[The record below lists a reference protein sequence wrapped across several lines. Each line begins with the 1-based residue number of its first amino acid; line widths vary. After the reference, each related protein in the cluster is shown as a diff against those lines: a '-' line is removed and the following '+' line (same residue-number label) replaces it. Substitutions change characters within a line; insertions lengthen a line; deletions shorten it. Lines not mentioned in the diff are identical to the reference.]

1 MSRVKTVLRASWFWA
16 IVGIAVLLLVNT
28 VKDPRYLSVGL
39 NPTTGMMTGNVLD
52 ILRVSAPIIMI
63 SLGMTFVIATEGI
76 DLSVG
81 SMMAVGGAVAMQ
93 TLSNLSDPTSVA
105 AMLQAIGLA
114 VLLAVV
120 LGAVNGVLVAV
131 VGLQPFIT
139 TLVMMMAARGIAR
152 VVTGGQN
159 TNARNEPFRL
169 LANGQILGIP
179 TSFVLALVI
188 VVLVALLMRRTA
200 LGLMIESIGIN
211 PHASRLAGIR
221 PRPIL
226 IAVYALAAVLAAVA
240 GMFNVSEVMTV
251 NPSSTGNLMEMD
263 AILAVVIGGT
273 SLAGGKFSILGS
285 TMGALLIATL
295 NKTVVFLGVPSA
307 ATPAF
312 KALVIIV
319 LVLLQSERIRNV
331 LFRRKSPGS
340 SVGASGAT
348 GSSGATAVS
357 SAAASSGATDSP
369 GATAVPFARKAG
381 SEPKGAVS

>member
-1 MSRVKTVLRASWFWA
+1 MSRVRALLRTSWLWA
-16 IVGIAVLLLVNT
+16 ILGIVALLAVNT
-28 VKDPRYLSVGL
+28 IKDPAYLSIGL
-39 NPTTGMMTGNVLD
+39 NPTTGMMTGNLLD
-52 ILRVSAPIIMI
+52 ILRVSAPIILI
-63 SLGMTFVIATEGI
+63 AVGMTFVIATEGI

-93 TLSNLSDPTSVA
+93 TLSSLDDPGSVP

-114 VLLAVV
+114 VLLALV
-120 LGAVNGVLVAV
+120 LGTINGLLVSV

-152 VVTGGQN
+152 VITGGQN
-159 TNARNEPFRL
+159 TNARNEPFRQ

-179 TSFVLALVI
+179 TGFVIAVLI

-200 LGLMIESIGIN
+200 LGLMIEAIGIN

-226 IAVYALAAVLAAVA
+226 IAVYALAAVLASIGGVLNVA
-240 GMFNVSEVMTV
+240 EVMTV

-312 KALVIIV
+312 KAIVIIA
-319 LVLLQSERIRNV
+319 LVLLQSERIRALV
-331 LFRRKSPGS
+331 LRRAKAPGEPS
-340 SVGASGAT
+340 AP
-348 GSSGATAVS
+348 
-357 SAAASSGATDSP
+357 AAARPGTDSEEVV
-369 GATAVPFARKAG
+369 A
-381 SEPKGAVS
+381 

>member
-1 MSRVKTVLRASWFWA
+1 MSRVKAALHASWFWA
-16 IVGIAVLLLVNT
+16 IVGIAVLLAVNT
-28 VKDPRYLSVGL
+28 VKDPGYLVSGDVIS
-39 NPTTGMMTGNVLD
+39 
-52 ILRVSAPIIMI
+52 ILRISAPIILI
-63 SLGMTFVIATEGI
+63 ALGMTFVIATEGI

-93 TLSNLSDPTSVA
+93 TLSNLDDPTSVS

-120 LGAVNGVLVAV
+120 LGIINGVLVSV

-159 TNARNEPFRL
+159 TNAQNEPFRA

-179 TSFVLALVI
+179 NGFLIAIAI
-188 VVLVALLMRRTA
+188 VVLVAVLMRRTA
-200 LGLMIESIGIN
+200 LGLMIEAIGIN
-211 PHASRLAGIR
+211 PQASRLAGIR

-226 IAVYALAAVLAAVA
+226 IAVYALAAVLAAFAGVLNVA
-240 GMFNVSEVMTV
+240 DTMTV
-251 NPSSTGNLMEMD
+251 NPSKTGELLELD

-295 NKTVVFLGVPSA
+295 NKTVIFLGVPSD

-312 KALVIIV
+312 KAVVIIA
-319 LVLLQSERIRNV
+319 LVLLQSDRIRGL
-331 LFRRKSPGS
+331 LFRRRTPSAPATPPSSP
-340 SVGASGAT
+340 
-348 GSSGATAVS
+348 
-357 SAAASSGATDSP
+357 TDLDS
-369 GATAVPFARKAG
+369 
-381 SEPKGAVS
+381 KGVVA

>member
-1 MSRVKTVLRASWFWA
+1 MSRLKGALRTSWFWA
-16 IVGIAVLLLVNT
+16 IVAIVVLLIINT
-28 VKDPRYLSVGL
+28 IKDPRYLAITQ
-39 NPTTGMMTGNVLD
+39 NPTTGMMTGNLLD

-63 SLGMTFVIATEGI
+63 ALGMTFVIATEGI

-93 TLSNLSDPTSVA
+93 TLSNLNQSDSYG
-105 AMLQAIGLA
+105 AMFQAIGLA
-114 VLLAVV
+114 VVLALV
-120 LGAVNGVLVAV
+120 LGAFNGFLVSV

-179 TSFVLALVI
+179 TSFVLAVII

-200 LGLMIESIGIN
+200 LGLMVESIGIN
-211 PHASRLAGIR
+211 PDASRIAGIR

-226 IAVYALAAVLAAVA
+226 IAVYALSAVLASIA
-240 GMFNVSEVMTV
+240 GVFNVSEVMTV
-251 NPSSTGNLMEMD
+251 NPSSTGNQMEMD

-312 KALVIIV
+312 KALVIII
-319 LVLLQSERIRNV
+319 LVLLQSERIRSL
-331 LFRRKSPGS
+331 LFRKKKPNPT
-340 SVGASGAT
+340 AST
-348 GSSGATAVS
+348 
-357 SAAASSGATDSP
+357 AAAEAELKEVV
-369 GATAVPFARKAG
+369 A
-381 SEPKGAVS
+381 